1 MNWIVYHAVTT
12 NHEPRD
18 EQGQYISLTHGVKKL
33 KKLSQTVQAV
43 VWDEELFV
51 QAVALGVAPITG
63 VFHVILSANKLP
75 NTWGDNVWITDIA
88 LKQVRRELKIQ
99 GFEKVLCL
107 TNASTTDQLIKAKFI
122 QHLTLDVVQ
131 SLHSGEQVVVE
142 NLDKLMLK
150 WTLLSQKLSKDVL
163 TLSYEL

>member
-33 KKLSQTVQAV
+33 KKLSQTVQAI
-43 VWDEELFV
+43 VWDEELYV
-51 QAVALGVAPITG
+51 QAVSAGVAPISG
-63 VFHVILSANKLP
+63 VFHVVLSTQKLL

-99 GFEKVLCL
+99 GFEQVLCL
-107 TNASTTDQLIKAKFI
+107 TNAYTTGQLIKAKFI
-122 QHLTLDVVQ
+122 QYLTLDVIQ

-142 NLDKLMLK
+142 NLDKVSQK

-163 TLSYEL
+163 TLSYQL